1 MKNMIRRPICILLV
15 AVMLLTL
22 IPAGIIEA
30 SAEETNSLV
39 WDSASKYFNVTYMKG
54 ARGANA
60 EKKGDY
66 ISYTGTNA
74 TPEQLNIIQPASFV
88 GGDYPILAIRYRYDK
103 EYTNAGLSIGYV
115 ESGKTLR
122 TKDGAI
128 STYADGNWH
137 NRIINLSTIDKDTS
151 AYDWS
156 TANTNYFL
164 VFPFGWN
171 SCEGSQFD
179 IAYIGLF
186 KSVEDAQEY
195 IGESVLAGGEL
206 KAAMDGATASTVTVT
221 FEDNCVKATGVTTVQ
236 NAEQIKF
243 KMPEAVDGGKY
254 PFMAIKYKYDK
265 AYENAKLSL
274 SRTNFDA
281 VNKDGATAKAS
292 NRSADGQIAT
302 FSDGEWQ
309 IAILDMR
316 TIQFESKK
324 DFPAI
329 GGKTWADYTY
339 NTFTFLPFG
348 WNAVQDSVF
357 SLEYF
362 GFFSTEEKAV
372 SYVKNMEQVPSVTV
386 SEGVKSIA
394 QYHENG
400 TFANKINVTWAD
412 STFDR
417 VVLKNADGDILGY
430 STDASKT
437 ATFDV
442 EADGEYSVVGEN
454 TSKTYFRGWQ
464 PGTDGAS
471 IRFVASLDDLTCT
484 GAGMEIT
491 AVAGDVTKNFGMDA
505 SGITKIVYAS
515 IMGGGMNYTAA
526 DLATS
531 YIHVAVVEGLPTG
544 VELTFTVKPFKMV
557 EGERI
562 YGGETTVVYTVSS
575 GN

>member
-1 MKNMIRRPICILLV
+1 MKNMTKRPICFLLV

-22 IPAGIIEA
+22 IPAGIIGV
-30 SAEETNSLV
+30 SAEETSSLV
-39 WDSASKYFNVTYMKG
+39 WDSASNYFNTNYMKG
-54 ARGANA
+54 ARGATA

-74 TPEQLNIIQPASFV
+74 TPEQLNIIQPSNFV

-103 EYTNAGLSIGYV
+103 EYTNAGLSIGYFG
-115 ESGKTLR
+115 SGKALR

-137 NRIINLSTIDKDTS
+137 NRIINLSTIDKDNAS
-151 AYDWS
+151 YDWS
-156 TANTNYFL
+156 TATTNYFF

-195 IGESVLAGGEL
+195 VGESALAGGEL
-206 KAAMDGATASTVTVT
+206 KAAMDGTTTHTVTAV
-221 FEDNCVKATGVTTVQ
+221 FEDNCVKATGVETVQ
-236 NAEQIKF
+236 DAEQIKF

-265 AYENAKLSL
+265 AYDNAKLSL
-274 SRTNFDA
+274 FRTNFEA
-281 VNKDGATAKAS
+281 VNKDGATGTVS

-316 TIQFESKK
+316 TVNFESNRN
-324 DFPAI
+324 FPAI

-348 WNAVQDSVF
+348 WNAVKDSVF

-362 GFFSTEEKAV
+362 GFFSTKEKAV

-394 QYHENG
+394 QYHDNG

-417 VVLKNADGDILGY
+417 VVLKNAKGDILSY
-430 STDASKT
+430 STDANKT

-454 TSKTYFRGWQ
+454 TSKTYIRGWQ
-464 PGTDGAS
+464 PGTDGTS

-491 AVAGDVTKNFGMDA
+491 AVSGDVTKNFGMDA
-505 SGITKIVYAS
+505 SGITKTVYGS
-515 IMGGGMNYTAA
+515 IKGGEINYTAA

-531 YIHVAVVEGLPTG
+531 YIHVAVVDGLPTDA
-544 VELTFTVKPFKMV
+544 EITFTVKPFKV
-557 EGERI
+557 VDGERV
-562 YGGETTVVYTVSS
+562 YGEEMTVVYSATAE
-575 GN
+575 N